1 MISKY
6 ISVVI
11 TTKDRPQGLRN
22 ALISLSEQTTL
33 PGEVVIVDDGSDP
46 KVSPEALKVLRRVGI
61 PVCLI
66 RNESSVGAAKARNLG
81 ISITKKEFVAF
92 LDDDDVFTPEKI
104 AVIENTIEQ
113 NQDVDIFY
121 HRANVKL
128 INENLE
134 YETKY
139 RKGQSGTVKEIVI
152 SNYIGGCSLVVCKK
166 SVLLKVGLFDEKL
179 SACEDWDL
187 WIRCIRSGAKEL
199 FINRVLTDYLSVS
212 GSMSLSQNL
221 KNNEMA
227 KLRIKQ
233 KYADVID
240 TFSPKEKA
248 RYVECDKADDL
259 QRYLLAD
266 EYVSSLR
273 CAFKIFKTRKTFTN
287 FIKLIAVLLGTR
299 NALRF
304 RSLI

>member
-1 MISKY
+1 MISKN

-11 TTKDRPQGLRN
+11 TTKDRPQDLRN

-33 PGEVVIVDDGSDP
+33 PGEVVIVDDGSNQ
-46 KVSPEALKVLRRVGI
+46 KVSLESLEVLRRIGI
-61 PVCLI
+61 PVYLI

-81 ISITKKEFVAF
+81 VSIAKKEFIAF
-92 LDDDDVFTPEKI
+92 LDDDDMFRSEKI
-104 AVIENTIEQ
+104 AVIDDTIEQ
-113 NQDVDIFY
+113 NRDIDLIY

-128 INENLE
+128 VNEYLE

-139 RKGQSGTVKEIVI
+139 RKGQSGSIKEIVI

-166 SVLLKVGLFDEKL
+166 SVLLKVGLFDEEL
-179 SACEDWDL
+179 PACEDWDL
-187 WIRCIRSGAKEL
+187 WIRCIRSGAKEF
-199 FINRVLTDYLSVS
+199 FINRVLTDYFSVS
-212 GSMSLSQNL
+212 GSKSLSQNL

-240 TFSPKEKA
+240 TFTPKEK
-248 RYVECDKADDL
+248 RRSMECDKTDDL

-266 EYVSSLR
+266 EYCSSLR
-273 CAFKIFKTRKTFTN
+273 CAFKIFKITKTFTN
-287 FIKLIAVLLGTR
+287 FIKLVAVLLGTK